1 MLLNI
6 KKMVSVQKSNIV
18 KSNIFDKSKELCF
31 GDILRQKRKQ
41 FNITQR
47 ELGKYLG
54 ITKSQISFYEKDQS
68 MISVQALNKLI
79 KLYNCTMEDII
90 TINTDTNTNNYLY
103 LELLIEQNKKKL
115 EFNIDNSNEIK
126 LNTTSGLIEYDNGQ
140 EVVNFLLL
148 EEVDENILTK
158 YCKDNISNPN
168 SEFSGYP
175 LLMNL
180 YIFLNKTSWIGKDNI
195 WPTSGNN
202 ILALRFLDG
211 KIVELFISNLKSGC
225 NLTCF
230 YSKDLEKDIGLW
242 LQLNND
248 SIGKITKQFTRS
260 IYDSHMKNKE
270 NYCDE

>member
-6 KKMVSVQKSNIV
+6 KNMVSVQKSNIV
-18 KSNIFDKSKELCF
+18 KSNILDKPKELCF

-47 ELGKYLG
+47 ELGKYLD
-54 ITKSQISFYEKDQS
+54 ISKSQISFYEKDQS

-90 TINTDTNTNNYLY
+90 TINTDTNNYLY
-103 LELLIEQNKKKL
+103 LELVIEQNKKRL
-115 EFNIDNSNEIK
+115 EFNIDNSNEIR
-126 LNTTSGLIEYDNGQ
+126 LNATSGLIEYDNGQ

-158 YCKDNISNPN
+158 YCKDNINN
-168 SEFSGYP
+168 SVAKFSAYP

-180 YIFLNKTSWIGKDNI
+180 YIFLNKTSWIGKDDI

-230 YSKDLEKDIGLW
+230 YSKDLEKEIGLW

-248 SIGKITKQFTRS
+248 SIGKITKKFTRS

-270 NYCDE
+270 NLV